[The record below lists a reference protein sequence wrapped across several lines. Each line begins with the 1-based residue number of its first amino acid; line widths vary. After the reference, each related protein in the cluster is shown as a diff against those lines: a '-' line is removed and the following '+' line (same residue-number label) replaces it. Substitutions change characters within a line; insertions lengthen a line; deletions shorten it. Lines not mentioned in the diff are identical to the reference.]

1 MRGKYGKE
9 YSRKDAVND
18 EFNFSYK
25 LFKTHYEQVEQPKAD
40 YQRYEGQNEGY
51 FARKDEQGEKPWK
64 QAAAYRYFI

>member
-40 YQRYEGQNEGY
+40 YQRYEGQN
-51 FARKDEQGEKPWK
+51 
-64 QAAAYRYFI
+64 